1 MIDVEHVQPGRNAS
15 ARAFLDLPFTL
26 YRSIPVWVPPI
37 RGEARRQIDPRRNPF
52 FRHSSA
58 ALLLARRDGRPVGRL
73 AILDN
78 ANYNRFHHAATAF
91 FSLFECEDDPAAA
104 EALFAAGCAWA
115 RRRGLTTI
123 QGPQGFTALE
133 GLGLLVRGFEH
144 RPAFGIPY
152 HLDYYES
159 LLLGLGFEAAG
170 DILSGYLGP
179 HVRIPDRIHQVAARV
194 MERRGLHVGRF
205 RSRKDLMRL
214 APALGDLYNQSLG
227 GTSGNVPLT
236 DEEIEAV
243 ARQMAAFA
251 DPRLIKIL
259 YKDETPVG
267 FLFAYPDISRA
278 VQRTA
283 GRMWPVGWAVWLREL
298 RRTTWININGA
309 GIAEG
314 YRGLGGTALL
324 FSEMFKSVREGGF
337 QHADLVQ
344 IGSENLPMLRELRA
358 FGIDFYKTHR
368 LFRREV

>member
-15 ARAFLDLPFTL
+15 TRAFLALPYSL

-37 RGEARRQIDPRRNPF
+37 HSDARRQIDPGRNPF

-73 AILDN
+73 AVLDN
-78 ANYNRFHHAATAF
+78 ANYNRFNHAAMAF
-91 FSLFECEDDPAAA
+91 FSLFECEDDPPAA
-104 EALFAAGCAWA
+104 EALFASGFAWA
-115 RRRGLTTI
+115 RSRGLTTI
-123 QGPQGFTALE
+123 QGPQGFTAMD

-152 HLDYYES
+152 HLAYYES
-159 LLLGLGFEAAG
+159 LLLDVGFQASG

-179 HVRIPDRIHQVAARV
+179 EVRIPDRIHEVAARV
-194 MERRGLHVGRF
+194 MERRGLRVGRF
-205 RSRKDLMRL
+205 RSRKDLMQL
-214 APALGDLYNQSLG
+214 APVLGDLYNQSLG

-236 DEEIEAV
+236 VEEIEAV
-243 ARQMAAFA
+243 ARQMVAFA

-267 FLFAYPDISRA
+267 
-278 VQRTA
+278 
-283 GRMWPVGWAVWLREL
+283 WALWLREL
-298 RRTTWININGA
+298 RRTSWVNINGA

-324 FSEMFKSVREGGF
+324 FSEMYKSVREGGF
-337 QHADLVQ
+337 RHADLVQ

-358 FGIDFYKTHR
+358 FGVDFYKTHR
-368 LFRREV
+368 LFRRGV